1 MKTKKLEDF
10 IADNFKELQVAA
22 IETKKPLFRGEFE
35 PEQYDFTVRVLTTLA
50 KNMAGIPLQ
59 IEKIHAILASL
70 DAHNRAVFSGDTGIG
85 KTFTGIATAF
95 VRAVQKLSANP
106 NSHYNAYVVA
116 PPHLVKKWGNEA
128 KKMLSDVM
136 EVNVVEVK
144 TFKDVLP
151 LTKKAEYNKGFNLFV
166 VSKAKNSL
174 TYQTELHYETRKW
187 FEKEEVKQNGK
198 TFTSKEWK
206 WQYRCPDCFGELCE
220 ATSVEE
226 VGLLKNPFKRGKTPK
241 RCGHCGSK
249 LHKPVKGK
257 TSPAEFINRYG
268 KTKCIDIL
276 IVDELHEE
284 KAKDTLRASAF
295 GQLIAKSDEVLG
307 LTGTFLGGYASHAF
321 YTLFRMFPRLF
332 KEDLYMNWGDVND
345 FILEFGGSETHTQ
358 ITDWDEY
365 HQKPRELGRSFGTK
379 ERADLSPRLLDI
391 LLPMVIF
398 ARLDELKFLDES
410 ASLPKYTEL
419 SHKVE
424 HEGFFAAAQGEYL
437 KELARAS
444 NYVFKTDKDRS
455 GYGKLKVDA
464 LLVPDIPFKET
475 NIELELED
483 GFEEIKYVPPVTR
496 EEYPVTNKERKLI
509 EIIKDAYIQDKKC
522 LVYHDFVNSGLR
534 EDLIEVITR
543 ETGLRVEE
551 LKSSI
556 GADKREA
563 WLKQVDCDVLI
574 TNPELVKTG
583 LDLLEY
589 PTIIFYQQAYSS
601 YNVFTMRQAAKRAW
615 RIGQRVD
622 CEVHSIAYAGTAQQT
637 ALNLIGSKMNIS
649 QGVEGRLSSGSDI
662 ASEAEEENLQIAMA
676 RALLKNERIEAEA
689 GSSAKTLDLNAR
701 EWSKFEEF
709 YIGHLKEYE
718 VNPDEYHKL
727 IPQIKAVK
735 AKKPAKKVKKAA
747 KTATLIETPKS
758 ITKDPYVSSVESVL
772 PEQEPKETMVFIEER
787 VGKGKIAKKTKRAI
801 LIDEATQLAKE
812 SGKRIQLSL
821 F

>member
-1 MKTKKLEDF
+1 MKIKNLESF

-35 PEQYDFTVRVLTTLA
+35 PEQYENTVKVLTTLA
-50 KNMAGIPLQ
+50 KNMAGVPLQ
-59 IEKIHAILASL
+59 IEKIHAIMASL
-70 DAHNRAVFSGDTGIG
+70 DEHKRAVFSGDTGIG
-85 KTFTGIATAF
+85 KTFTGIAVAF
-95 VRAVQKLSANP
+95 VRAVQKLSNNP
-106 NSHYNAYVVA
+106 NGHYNAYCVA

-128 KKMLSDVM
+128 KKMLAGVM
-136 EVNVVEVK
+136 EVNVIEVK
-144 TFKDVLP
+144 TYKDILS
-151 LTKKAEYNKGFNLFV
+151 LTKKAEYKKGFNLFV

-174 TYQTELHYETRKW
+174 TYQTQHHYTTRKW
-187 FEKEEVKQNGK
+187 FVKEKIEQKGK
-198 TFTSKEWK
+198 TFTAKEYK
-206 WQYRCPDCFGELCE
+206 WQYRCPDCFGELCD
-220 ATSVEE
+220 ATSAEE

-241 RCGHCGSK
+241 KCGHCGAK
-249 LHKPVKGK
+249 LQKPIKGR

-268 KTKCIDIL
+268 KTNCIDML
-276 IVDELHEE
+276 IIDELHEE

-332 KEDLYMNWGDVND
+332 KEDLYMRWRDVND
-345 FILEFGGSETHTQ
+345 FILEFGGSEEHTQ
-358 ITDWDEY
+358 IVEWNEY
-365 HQKPRELGRSFGTK
+365 RQEPSELGRSYGTK

-410 ASLPKYTEL
+410 ASLPKYTEI

-424 HEGFFAAAQGEYL
+424 HEQFFAEAQGEYL
-437 KELARAS
+437 LELARAS
-444 NYVFKTDKDRS
+444 HETFKLLDDRS
-455 GYGKLKVDA
+455 GYGKLKTDA
-464 LLVPDIPFKET
+464 LLIPDLPYKET
-475 NIELELED
+475 SITLELED
-483 GFEEIKYVPPVTR
+483 GEKEIKYVPPVTR

-509 EIIKDAYIQDKKC
+509 EIIQEAHSQDKKC

-534 EDLIEVITR
+534 EELMEAVR
-543 ETGLRVEE
+543 KETGLKVEE

-556 GADKREA
+556 GADKRET
-563 WLKQVDCDVLI
+563 WLKQLDCDVLI

-589 PTIIFYQQAYSS
+589 PTIIFYEQAYSS

-676 RALLKNERIEAEA
+676 RALLKNEKVEAEAA

-709 YIGHLKEYE
+709 YIKHLEAYK
-718 VNPDEYHKL
+718 VNPGEYHKL
-727 IPQIKAVK
+727 IPQVK
-735 AKKPAKKVKKAA
+735 AEKQAPKTKKVAKKAA
-747 KTATLIETPKS
+747 TL
-758 ITKDPYVSSVESVL
+758 VES
-772 PEQEPKETMVFIEER
+772 PEIINDPFIESAKTE
-787 VGKGKIAKKTKRAI
+787 VVPEKKIEDTIVYIEEKIGKGKMAKKEKRAI
-801 LIDEATQLAKE
+801 SIDEASQLAKE